1 MMKLSGLISIGIYNS
16 LPLAG
21 HCKCPYRSRT
31 HILSTTKRVSEAIAL
46 RVEAIQSGALFFA
59 AAKRGLRNPCHPVRS
74 FFKSFAQSRLLSL
87 LIIMIGIK

>member
-1 MMKLSGLISIGIYNS
+1 MMKFSGLISIGIYNG

-21 HCKCPYRSRT
+21 

-74 FFKSFAQSRLLSL
+74 FFKSFAQSRLLSS